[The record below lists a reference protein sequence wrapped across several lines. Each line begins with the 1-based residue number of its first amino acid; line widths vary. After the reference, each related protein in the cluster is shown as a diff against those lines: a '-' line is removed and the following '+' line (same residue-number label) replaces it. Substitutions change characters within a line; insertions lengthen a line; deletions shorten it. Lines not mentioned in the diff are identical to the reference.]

1 MLKRRG
7 CLGKRYRVFDLQ
19 NECYFDHSADEVQAL
34 VWHYEKQKM
43 QEVDFDENERRGDD
57 DVSEMR

>member
-7 CLGKRYRVFDLQ
+7 YQGKRYRVFDLQ
-19 NECYFDHSADEVQAL
+19 NECYFDHSSDEVQAL

-43 QEVDFDENERRGDD
+43 QEVDFDENERRGDY
-57 DVSEMR
+57 DVSEVR